1 MTMHISKL
9 SSFASVQPHDE
20 TARQPNWNERIVMG
34 VVTSM
39 AVMIVAIIVVLMG
52 MA

>member
-1 MTMHISKL
+1 MTMYISKL
-9 SSFASVQPHDE
+9 SSFEPIEPDDKA
-20 TARQPNWNERIVMG
+20 ARQPDWNERVVMG

-52 MA
+52 FA